1 MYSGESNGLTIY
13 LDIEAHDHG
22 YLPAKGQILLVVYNI
37 ILLPYIILGSGVLMV
52 VNHHGDKPIL
62 SSGRVKLEVYDQS

>member
-22 YLPAKGQILLVVYNI
+22 YLPAKGRLLLVVYNI
-37 ILLPYIILGSGVLMV
+37 ILLPYILFYPRFWCFDGCKSPWRQAYSELW
-52 VNHHGDKPIL
+52 
-62 SSGRVKLEVYDQS
+62 QSQT

>member
-22 YLPAKGQILLVVYNI
+22 YLPAKGQILLVVNNI
-37 ILLPYIILGSGVLMV
+37 VTLY
-52 VNHHGDKPIL
+52 
-62 SSGRVKLEVYDQS
+62 

>member
-22 YLPAKGQILLVVYNI
+22 YLPAKGQILLVVNNI
-37 ILLPYIILGSGVLMV
+37 VSLYYPRFWCFDGCESPWRQAYSELW
-52 VNHHGDKPIL
+52 
-62 SSGRVKLEVYDQS
+62 QSQT

>member
-37 ILLPYIILGSGVLMV
+37 VSLY
-52 VNHHGDKPIL
+52 
-62 SSGRVKLEVYDQS
+62 